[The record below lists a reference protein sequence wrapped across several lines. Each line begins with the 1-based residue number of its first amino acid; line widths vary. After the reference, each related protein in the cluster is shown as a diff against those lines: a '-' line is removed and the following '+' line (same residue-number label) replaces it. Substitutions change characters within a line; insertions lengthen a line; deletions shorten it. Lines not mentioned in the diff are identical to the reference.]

1 MARTRVA
8 LIVLAA
14 GKSTRMGRNKLL
26 LPVDG
31 KPMVRRVVET
41 GLASKA
47 SEVIVVIGHED
58 EKIRDAL
65 VGLNSKFV
73 LNEEYERGQSF
84 SVRRGLDEIK
94 DRAGAMM
101 ILPGDVAM
109 VQTQEIDAVIEE
121 FWRHPSP
128 IVVAS
133 HAGQPGHPILFSRE
147 LFNEISQ
154 INEETLGLKS
164 VTTKNRDSTK
174 RVETRSKA
182 VLLDIDTPEDYR
194 LAVGDR

>member
-1 MARTRVA
+1 
-8 LIVLAA
+8 
-14 GKSTRMGRNKLL
+14 MGRNKLL
-26 LPVDG
+26 LPIDS
-31 KPMVRRVVET
+31 KLMIRRVVET

-47 SEVIVVIGHED
+47 SEVIVVIGHEG

-65 VGLNSKFV
+65 VGLNCKLV

-84 SVRRGLDEIK
+84 SVRRGLDEVK
-94 DRAGAMM
+94 DRTEAMM

-109 VQTQEIDAVIEE
+109 VQTQEIDAVIDE
-121 FWRHPSP
+121 FRRHPSP

-147 LFNEISQ
+147 LFNEIFQ
-154 INEETLGLKS
+154 INEETLGLKYI
-164 VTTKNRDSTK
+164 TTKYRDSTK

-194 LAVGDR
+194 LAIGDR